1 MLRILLVVLLAIGAV
16 ALAFGPERSALIA
29 ALFFV
34 LPVAFLLAGA
44 KLAIDLIDLIPSDLA
59 ADAALLVLLGIAFTR
74 ITTANRLLVAA
85 IVAAALATQLVPLV
99 VSWTRPRAS

>member
-1 MLRILLVVLLAIGAV
+1 MLRILLVVLLGAGV
-16 ALAFGPERSALIA
+16 AALAFAPELSALIA
-29 ALFFV
+29 VLFFV

-44 KLAIDLIDLIPSDLA
+44 KLALDLIPSDLV

-74 ITTANRLLVAA
+74 ITTANRLLVGA

-99 VSWTRPRAS
+99 VSWARPRAS